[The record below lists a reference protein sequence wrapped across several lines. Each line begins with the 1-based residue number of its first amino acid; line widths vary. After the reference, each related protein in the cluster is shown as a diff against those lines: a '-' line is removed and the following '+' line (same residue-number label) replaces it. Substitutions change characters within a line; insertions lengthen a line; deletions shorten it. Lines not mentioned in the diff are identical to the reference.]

1 MHIIHTISKESQ
13 VEITIYC
20 FNYKGIIASS
30 KGVLP
35 RRNKSHKMSNK
46 SDCDYYWFYSG
57 PDLSKIGTEA
67 KVYLNAI
74 LACPTRSVFLWAS
87 FCVPLSYFLAPRGAQ
102 AFLLRGKPGLNA
114 FIQK

>member
-1 MHIIHTISKESQ
+1 M
-13 VEITIYC
+13 EITIYC

-35 RRNKSHKMSNK
+35 RRNESHKMSNK
-46 SDCDYYWFYSG
+46 SDCNYYWFYSR

-67 KVYLNAI
+67 SVYLNTI
-74 LACPTRSVFLWAS
+74 LAYPIHSVLLQAS
-87 FCVPLSYFLAPRGAQ
+87 FCVPLSYFSGPRGAQ